1 MHVIILAAGH
11 GTRLRPH
18 TDDRPK
24 AMALLSDDMPLLE
37 HTMRALSAHA
47 SVTAVT
53 IVSGYCAPRIEDL
66 VRRAGLPGV
75 EVVFNS
81 DHATHGPV
89 HSVWQGL
96 RRVDGPMVVMN
107 GDTYFTR
114 QALQDIVSKAQAPA
128 AGESLLFGSDVA
140 DFVADDVKVILS
152 PTREISVVGKTVPA
166 ERAGMKSAGVLALLH
181 RTHVEAFR
189 QLARDV
195 VSRRTPEP
203 KTWHDLVNRL
213 IDGGLS
219 VRAEFIAPEHW
230 HEIDDMNDLAMAR
243 LAYGRLCGAMPA
255 AGGILPGAPS

>member
-37 HTMRALSAHA
+37 HTMRALSGHA
-47 SVTAVT
+47 SVTGIT
-53 IVSGYCAPRIEDL
+53 IVSGYCAQRIEDL

-75 EVVFNS
+75 EVVFNG

-96 RRVDGPMVVMN
+96 RRVEGPMVVMN

-114 QALQDIVSKAQAPA
+114 QALQDILSKAQAPA
-128 AGESLLFGSDVA
+128 AGDILLFGSQA
-140 DFVADDVKVILS
+140 EDFAADDVKAILS
-152 PTREISVVGKTVPA
+152 EARDIAVVGKTVPA
-166 ERAGMKSAGVLALLH
+166 ERAGMKSAGILALLH
-181 RTHVEAFR
+181 RPHVEAFR

-219 VRAEFIAPEHW
+219 VRAEFIPPEHW
-230 HEIDDMNDLAMAR
+230 HEIDDMDDLATAR
-243 LAYGRLCGAMPA
+243 IAYGRLCGAMPA
-255 AGGILPGAPS
+255 TGGVVPGAIS